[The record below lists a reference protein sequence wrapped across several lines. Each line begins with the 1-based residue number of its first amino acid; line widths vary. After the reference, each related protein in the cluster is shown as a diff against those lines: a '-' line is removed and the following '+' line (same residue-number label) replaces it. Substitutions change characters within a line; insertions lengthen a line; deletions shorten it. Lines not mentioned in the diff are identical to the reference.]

1 MKGWQKTTKGLLT
14 YLMTLLMTLN
24 LVACGDKALTQEVNS
39 SSTKREKTHLSQKI
53 TEVSPPPVI
62 QELREALEV
71 YQPQV
76 AIASP
81 QPDQVL
87 QDDTIKVSFQV
98 KDLPI
103 FVDPKLG
110 MGPHLEVILD
120 NQPYTM
126 VYDISQPLV
135 LSDLTPGTH
144 TLRVFAARPW
154 HESFKNQG
162 AYAQTTFHVFTK
174 TDENNPDPTQP
185 LLTYSRPT
193 GTYGAEPILLDFY
206 LTNAPLHLVAKE
218 NPQDGIADWRIR
230 CTINGESF
238 VIDRWE
244 PIYLKGFNP
253 GKNWVKLEFLDDKG
267 NLVKN
272 VFNSTVRAIAYEAKG
287 QDTMSQISTGQLKTA
302 DVRGIVEQNYTAKI
316 PDAPS
321 PKEEAPVIE
330 PPSQEEEKNAVER
343 GGNAEERGESMNTL
357 RRNSA

>member
-1 MKGWQKTTKGLLT
+1 MKGWQKTTKVLT
-14 YLMTLLMTLN
+14 YLITLLITLN
-24 LVACGDKALTQEVNS
+24 LVACGDKALTQEVS

-62 QELREALEV
+62 QELREILEV

-87 QDDTIKVSFQV
+87 QDDTVKVSFQV

-174 TDENNPDPTQP
+174 TDENNPSSTQP

-218 NPQDGIADWRIR
+218 NPQDEIADWRIR

-253 GKNWVKLEFLDDKG
+253 GKNWIKLEFIDEKG

-287 QDTMSQISTGQLKTA
+287 QDTMSQITNGQLKTA

-316 PDAPS
+316 PEPEATPAEDSLPS
-321 PKEEAPVIE
+321 P
-330 PPSQEEEKNAVER
+330 EEEKNAEER
-343 GGNAEERGESMNTL
+343 GENAEERGESMSTP
-357 RRNSA
+357 RPSA